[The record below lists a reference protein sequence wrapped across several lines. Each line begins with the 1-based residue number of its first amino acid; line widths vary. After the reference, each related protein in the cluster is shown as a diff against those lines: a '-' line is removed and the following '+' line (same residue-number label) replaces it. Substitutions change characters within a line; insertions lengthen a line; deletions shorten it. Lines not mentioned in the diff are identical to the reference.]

1 MKNQCDLAVELC
13 KIVYLELESVTEE
26 LKKVELMV
34 QGFNRTAP
42 SILEGAAA
50 FLFELDRYKST
61 ISNALA
67 IGGDI
72 QGTAGGAT
80 DAIAWA
86 SIAAGGANPGENP
99 GREERQPSPLP
110 ATPIGSVLQLR
121 GNGYFG
127 GIITIHRIDMQ
138 VTGKDGI
145 KGIVKI
151 NKKESMEVQLPLGS
165 YFLLNELFHFFGTD
179 VNLSEEPYS
188 TWKGWVSA
196 L

>member
-61 ISNALA
+61 ISDALE

-110 ATPIGSVLQLR
+110 ATPIGSVLLLR
-121 GNGYFG
+121 GNDYFG
-127 GIITIHRIDMQ
+127 GIATIHRIDIQ
-138 VTGKDGI
+138 VTGQDGI
-145 KGIVKI
+145 KGVVKI
-151 NKKESMEVQLPLGS
+151 KKESVDVELPLGS
-165 YFLLNELFHFFGTD
+165 YFLLNELFFTFTF
-179 VNLSEEPYS
+179 
-188 TWKGWVSA
+188 SA
-196 L
+196 LMSICQRNHILRGKVG